1 MGKGRTITGMQ
12 SKKPFDQSQKPHDDV
27 SFAWVGRSL
36 LRKKPFLHAMP
47 KVIAASFWLF
57 SSLAWTQTGAPPAR
71 SDAQAQKPPM
81 PIQIVIP
88 TPPTAFRADT
98 QWRLCYEIYLT
109 NLSSA
114 TWTLQRIE
122 VKNESGAPLLTVQ
135 GKELDDVLSHPALP
149 PDSKGGPAA
158 EIAAGEAV
166 IAYMWIDLAKDAAI
180 PKHLQHQFG
189 LKNSGD
195 KNNYELDAPMTEV
208 SNKLPGIVPP
218 LRGKDWVA
226 ISGPSNSSVHRRS
239 MQVFDGT
246 PRIAQRY
253 AIDWVRLGDS
263 GKTYHG
269 DRGKNGNYYSYGAE
283 VIAVADGVVIEVKDG
298 IPENTPPADSKDGT
312 PPAVTLAVDMTMETV
327 GGNHVNL
334 DLGGGVY
341 AIYAHL
347 QPGSIR
353 VKPGDKVTP
362 GQVIA
367 LLGNSGHAG
376 EPHLHFQLMDRN
388 SLLNSDGL
396 PYYFTGFKL
405 TGQISGDSEGQPTEA
420 PANLKVNRLPAP
432 EAHHGDI
439 PLENEVVDFEP

>member
-1 MGKGRTITGMQ
+1 MRAI
-12 SKKPFDQSQKPHDDV
+12 V
-27 SFAWVGRSL
+27 
-36 LRKKPFLHAMP
+36 

-57 SSLAWTQTGAPPAR
+57 SSLAWTQTAGPLVP
-71 SDAQAQKPPM
+71 SEAQAQKPPM

-88 TPPTAFRADT
+88 TPPTAFRGDA

-114 TWTLQRIE
+114 TWTLQRID

-135 GKELDDVLSHPALP
+135 AKDLDQVLSHPALP

-158 EIAAGEAV
+158 DIAPGEAV
-166 IAYMWIDLAKDAAI
+166 IAYMWIDLVNGVAI
-180 PKHLQHQFG
+180 PTHLQHQFG

-195 KNNYELDAPMTEV
+195 KNNYEVDGPMTVV
-208 SNKLPGIVPP
+208 SNKLLEILPP
-218 LRGKDWVA
+218 LHGKNWVA

-239 MQVFDGT
+239 MQVFEGT

-253 AIDWVRLGDS
+253 AIDWVRLGDN
-263 GKTYHG
+263 GKTYHE
-269 DRGKNGNYYSYGAE
+269 RQGKNSNYYSYGAD
-283 VIAVADGVVIEVKDG
+283 VLAVADGVVVEVKDG

-327 GGNHVNL
+327 AGNHVNL

-341 AIYAHL
+341 AMYAHL

-353 VKPGDKVTP
+353 VKLGDKVTP
-362 GQVIA
+362 GQVIG

-388 SLLNSDGL
+388 SPLNSEGL
-396 PYYFTGFKL
+396 PYYFSGFKL
-405 TGQISGDSEGQPTEA
+405 AGRISGDSEGQVTEA

-432 EAHHGDI
+432 EARPGDI

>member
-1 MGKGRTITGMQ
+1 MRAI
-12 SKKPFDQSQKPHDDV
+12 
-27 SFAWVGRSL
+27 A
-36 LRKKPFLHAMP
+36 

-57 SSLAWTQTGAPPAR
+57 TSLAWTQAPPAR

-88 TPPTAFRADT
+88 TPPTAFRGDA

-114 TWTLQRIE
+114 AWTLQRIDVRDE
-122 VKNESGAPLLTVQ
+122 NGSPLLTVQ
-135 GKELDDVLSHPALP
+135 GKDLDTVLSHPALP
-149 PDSKGGPAA
+149 PDSKSGPAA
-158 EIAAGEAV
+158 EIAPGEAMIV
-166 IAYMWIDLAKDAAI
+166 YMWIDLAKSAPI
-180 PKHLQHQFG
+180 PTHLQHQIG
-189 LKNSGD
+189 VKHSGD
-195 KNNYELDAPMTEV
+195 EKNYELDAPMTVV
-208 SNKLPGIVPP
+208 SNKLPQIVPP
-218 LRGKDWVA
+218 LRGKNWVA

-239 MQVFDGT
+239 VQVFEGT
-246 PRIAQRY
+246 PRSAQRY
-253 AIDWVRLGDS
+253 AIDWVRIGDS

-269 DRGKNGNYYSYGAE
+269 DRGENRNYYSYGAE
-283 VIAVADGVVIEVKDG
+283 VLAVADGVVVEVKDG
-298 IPENTPPADSKDGT
+298 IPENTPPADSKYGT
-312 PPAVTLAVDMTMETV
+312 PPAVKLAVDMTMETV

-353 VKPGDKVTP
+353 VKLGDKVTP
-362 GQVIA
+362 GQMIA

-396 PYYFTGFKL
+396 PYYFSGFKL
-405 TGQISGDSEGQPTEA
+405 AGQISGDSEGQLTEA
-420 PANLKVNRLPAP
+420 PMNLKVNRLPTP
-432 EAHHGDI
+432 EVHNGDV